1 MRIGIA
7 KRSLA
12 EAAAMLERIAPA
24 KASQPV
30 LGQLLVEARQG
41 TTTLRASSGELD
53 LELRL
58 PAEVEGEGA
67 VLVPAGLFSQLV
79 RALPGEYAELRR
91 VPGGL
96 ELEGGSFRTRLAVAD
111 PEAFPDF
118 PEPAGEGVR
127 LAGEV
132 LARAIGRVRYA
143 AAHEEY
149 RAIFRGIQLELRP
162 DRLRAVAT
170 DGFRLAVFDAEG
182 VQGPDLKPVVPAR
195 AADELVRVLKEAAG
209 EVTLHPE
216 PARVVVAGER
226 FRMAIALMEGSFPDY
241 ERVIPAQ
248 FALEATVD
256 AEALRQAIE
265 RVRVLADRQS
275 QRVDLAFGEG
285 RVELAAEGEYGSGRE
300 ELPLEL
306 SGETPMVVAYNAQ
319 YLIDAL
325 KGLKGPARLRLSGP
339 TSPSLL
345 TGGEEPGYLAVVVP
359 LRV

>member
-12 EAAAMLERIAPA
+12 EAAGMLERIAPA

-30 LGQLLVEARQG
+30 LGQLLVEAREK
-41 TTTLRASSGELD
+41 TLRLRASSGELD
-53 LELRL
+53 LELR
-58 PAEVEGEGA
+58 PAAEVEGEGA
-67 VLVPAGLFSQLV
+67 VLVPAVLFSQLV
-79 RALPGEYAELRR
+79 RALPGEYAELRT
-91 VPGGL
+91 VPEGL

-111 PEAFPDF
+111 AEAFPAF
-118 PEPAGEGVR
+118 PEPGGTPVK
-127 LAGEV
+127 LPGEV

-149 RAIFRGIQLELRP
+149 RAIFRGIQLELRS

-170 DGFRLAVFDAEG
+170 DGFRLAVFDAPG
-182 VQGPDLKPVVPAR
+182 VSGPDLKPVIPAR
-195 AADELVRVLKEAAG
+195 AADELVRVLKEADG
-209 EVTLHPE
+209 EVALYPD
-216 PARVVVAGER
+216 ASRVVAVGLR
-226 FRMAIALMEGSFPDY
+226 FRMALSLMEGSFPDY

-265 RVRVLADRQS
+265 RVRVVADRQS

-325 KGLKGPARLRLSGP
+325 KGLKGAAHLRLSGP

-345 TGGEEPGYLAVVVP
+345 TGEEEPGYLAVVVP